1 MNGTKVM
8 YFMAMPTRFFETF
21 LAVII
26 HFRVSLERKSNVKVI
41 VFFAEF
47 YASADQDRNLGFGG
61 LDGRGRKKQDAP
73 IDRDLLLTLEDC
85 YHGAIKKIKISRRV
99 SIVHLSLSSFCIL
112 FKTPK

>member
-1 MNGTKVM
+1 MT
-8 YFMAMPTRFFETF
+8 
-21 LAVII
+21 
-26 HFRVSLERKSNVKVI
+26 
-41 VFFAEF
+41 EF

-99 SIVHLSLSSFCIL
+99 SFFIPSHIFIMIFIRL
-112 FKTPK
+112 

>member
-1 MNGTKVM
+1 MTNMILSV
-8 YFMAMPTRFFETF
+8 
-21 LAVII
+21 V
-26 HFRVSLERKSNVKVI
+26 
-41 VFFAEF
+41 EF

-99 SIVHLSLSSFCIL
+99 SYISLFYRNVAMI
-112 FKTPK
+112 